1 MKMRSQNLI
10 RSKELELIKAPQRTP
25 KRKHTIAESRAEKNK
40 CKRIITIYQSNSNHS
55 MAITTSGSI
64 DIYGSA
70 ACDQEKVSRA
80 MPAILSGRITS
91 DDWSVLCNDLDEALK
106 PSSGVKKLIHAWNAI
121 VPLVFLIFL
130 IFGFLGFA
138 SASADKKGFNWSSLI
153 VAVLI
158 AVLGNLCVL
167 FLKLVQ
173 KNKIQKK
180 LVAVCEKTST
190 SHPGISFHVRYQMR
204 TGQQNSCDS
213 SDNDDCRD
221 CNSERRRDHIEVC
234 VAPVATSNAFY
245 TSSLPPVAVAEAFV
259 VPSTFAASAST
270 TTSTPSAP
278 PKSAVIYPYDDPE
291 MPIVKKKK
299 TAEERMRDLDHMRH
313 IITEEEY
320 YRKRAE
326 ILSDI

>member
-167 FLKLVQ
+167 FIKLVE

-190 SHPGISFHVRYQMR
+190 SHPDISFHVRYQMR
-204 TGQQNSCDS
+204 RDSKIHVIAATMMTAVTATVKEDEIILRFVLLLLQQAMHFTHQACHLSQLQK
-213 SDNDDCRD
+213 
-221 CNSERRRDHIEVC
+221 
-234 VAPVATSNAFY
+234 PLLY
-245 TSSLPPVAVAEAFV
+245 LPPLLRLPALPLLHLLHH
-259 VPSTFAASAST
+259 PSQ
-270 TTSTPSAP
+270 
-278 PKSAVIYPYDDPE
+278 
-291 MPIVKKKK
+291 
-299 TAEERMRDLDHMRH
+299 L
-313 IITEEEY
+313 
-320 YRKRAE
+320 
-326 ILSDI
+326 